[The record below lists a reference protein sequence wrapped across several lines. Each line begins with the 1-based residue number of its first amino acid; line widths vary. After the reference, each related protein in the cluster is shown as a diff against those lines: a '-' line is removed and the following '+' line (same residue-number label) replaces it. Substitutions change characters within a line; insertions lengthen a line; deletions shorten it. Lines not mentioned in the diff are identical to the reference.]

1 MKEYIKPEQTVID
14 VTTENVIVMSFTKPE
29 DEKDNVVAGSNRRRG
44 SWGDLWE

>member
-14 VTTENVIVMSFTKPE
+14 VATENVIAMSFTKPE